1 MSNPHEDPAALK
13 ALQDSIYRE
22 RILRARRMTPQ
33 ERLADA
39 FELTNGVFERMHE
52 GAMKQLKLT
61 DPLDGWREVSR
72 RLNRLQQMN
81 DRGRFTTVCPLPQ

>member
-22 RILRARRMTPQ
+22 RI
-33 ERLADA
+33 
-39 FELTNGVFERMHE
+39 HE